1 MAKAQNTNEVNVSR
15 EIKELMDAGI
25 ALNKLPRLIDCMYRA
40 NLNLFIWGDPGI
52 GKTQSVEQFVNK
64 MKKDDPE
71 FEYFYYPLSSMDPSD
86 LIGIPMPE
94 KVSEYGREITRTTW
108 AIPKCLPTNP
118 NGKGLLY
125 FDEMN
130 NAPAAM
136 QNAIQQLVQERRI
149 GDYFLP
155 EGYRIIA
162 AGNQSGVNA
171 YSTEIQA
178 PVKDRFGHVF
188 VKTGADLWFDYM
200 LGLDTEPTKEKPFIS
215 GITPEKIKQ
224 MTVAFVKRNPDKLF
238 DSDNYN
244 NNSYTFATPRSWS
257 RFIKLYSMNPEA
269 SYDEV
274 FHFASMYFGG
284 AVANMLLE
292 YLKNSEKYQDP
303 AEILF
308 NGKCFRDDGDMNG
321 FFGTL
326 TGCVATLNQMDDPEK
341 DENGNPNK
349 NSKEGKALTEAVHN
363 LFEACKKLKRADWQA
378 ILTKHIA
385 QNNKLRKY
393 IDSKDVQTVAKF
405 CTSTVNATMNK

>member
-1 MAKAQNTNEVNVSR
+1 MAKNTSNDVNVSR
-15 EIKELMDAGI
+15 EIKELMDSAI
-25 ALNKLPRLIDCMYRA
+25 TLNRLPRLIDCMYRA
-40 NLNLFIWGDPGI
+40 NLNLFVWGDPGI

-64 MKKDDPE
+64 MKQEDKD
-71 FEYFYYPLSSMDPSD
+71 FEYFYYPLSSMEPAD

-94 KVSEYGREITRTTW
+94 KVNEYGKETTKTTW

-118 NGKGLLY
+118 DGKGLLY

-136 QNAIQQLVQERRI
+136 QNAVQQLVQERRI

-155 EGYRIIA
+155 DGYRIIA

-178 PVKDRFGHVF
+178 PVKDRFGHIF
-188 VKTGADLWFDYM
+188 VKTNADVWFDYI
-200 LGLDTEPTKEKPFIS
+200 LGLDTEPMKEKPFIS

-224 MTVAFVKRNPDKLF
+224 MVAAFVKRNPDKLF
-238 DSDNYN
+238 DTDNYN
-244 NNSYTFATPRSWS
+244 NNSYTFGTPRSWS

-284 AVANMLLE
+284 AVSNMLLE

-303 AEILF
+303 KEILF
-308 NGKCFRDDGDMNG
+308 EGKDFRDDGDLNG

-326 TGCVATLNQMDDPEK
+326 TGCIATLNQMEEPAKGDD
-341 DENGNPNK
+341 GRPNK
-349 NSKEGKALTEAVHN
+349 DSKEGKALVGAVHN

-378 ILTKHIA
+378 ILTKHIT
-385 QNNKLRKY
+385 QNNKLLSY
-393 IDSKDVQTVAKF
+393 VSHADIQAVAKF
-405 CTSTVNATMNK
+405 CTTRTNL

>member
-1 MAKAQNTNEVNVSR
+1 MAKNACNNEVNVSR

-25 ALNKLPRLIDCMYRA
+25 TLNKLPKLIEQMYNA
-40 NLNLFIWGDPGI
+40 NLNLFVWGDPGI
-52 GKTQSVEQFVNK
+52 GKTQSVEQFVTK
-64 MKKDDPE
+64 MKKEDKE
-71 FEYFYYPLSSMDPSD
+71 FEYFYYPLSSMEPAD
-86 LIGIPMPE
+86 LIGVPMPE
-94 KVSEYGREITRTTW
+94 KVMEYGKEITKTTW

-136 QNAIQQLVQERRI
+136 QNAVQQLVQERRI

-155 EGYRIIA
+155 DGYRIVA

-178 PVKDRFGHVF
+178 PVKDRFGHIF
-188 VKTGADLWFDYM
+188 VKTNADVWFDYI
-200 LGLDTEPTKEKPFIS
+200 LGLETNDGEKPEASKPFIA
-215 GITPEKIKQ
+215 GITPEKIKL
-224 MTVAFVKRNPDKLF
+224 MVAAFVKRNPDKLF
-238 DSDNYN
+238 DTDNYN

-257 RFIKLYSMNPEA
+257 RFIKLYSMNLDA
-269 SYDEV
+269 SYNEV
-274 FHFASMYFGG
+274 YHFATMYFGG
-284 AVANMLLE
+284 EVANMLLD

-308 NGKCFRDDGDMNG
+308 KGKGFRDDGDLNG

-326 TGCVATLNQMDDPEK
+326 TGCISTLNQME
-341 DENGNPNK
+341 NPNK
-349 NSKEGKALTEAVHN
+349 DEYGKPDKECKEGKALLEAVHN

-378 ILTKHIA
+378 ILTKHIT
-385 QNNKLRKY
+385 QNIKLLPYVSSADIKA
-393 IDSKDVQTVAKF
+393 VAKF
-405 CTSTVNATMNK
+405 CTAKTEL